1 MIDLLSLA
9 QHSTEKSLWD
19 PTILGVLVVVSGLV
33 LFCGSV
39 YLLLATN
46 MGGRLG
52 FLVSAAA
59 LTGLMVLLSTVWLIT
74 ATPLNSPRGRLPE
87 WKPVEVVD
95 DYSSSSI
102 EAVQNIETDGEEIP
116 EARWADIRPSVDASL
131 APVAAEGGAE
141 ETEPS
146 EFVVQGVENPTDIII
161 TESFQVGG
169 DARFLFWHEPLYQAV
184 RFCIDDNT
192 DDPEPQ
198 SLEVE
203 PAPKCDPTIPE
214 QVAVFE
220 RDLGSLR
227 QPPAMFLLAFS
238 VLFGLSLLGLYWRE
252 KDERAA
258 AARASSEVTA

>member
-1 MIDLLSLA
+1 VIDLLSLA

-19 PTILGVLVVVSGLV
+19 PTILGILVVASGLV

-74 ATPLNSPRGRLPE
+74 ATPLNSPRGRLAE

-102 EAVQNIETDGEEIP
+102 DAVQSIEDDGEPIP
-116 EARWADIRPSVDASL
+116 EAQWADIRPAVDASL
-131 APVAAEGGAE
+131 APVAAEGE
-141 ETEPS
+141 EEAEPS
-146 EFVVQGVENPTDIII
+146 EFIVPGVEDPSDIII
-161 TESFQVGG
+161 VESFQTGG

-184 RFCIDDNT
+184 RFCIDNSA

-203 PAPKCDPTIPE
+203 PPPECDPAIPE

-227 QPPAMFLLAFS
+227 QPPALFLLAFS
-238 VLFGLSLLGLYWRE
+238 VLFGLSLLGLHWRE
-252 KDERAA
+252 RDERAA
-258 AARASSEVTA
+258 AARASSEVTP